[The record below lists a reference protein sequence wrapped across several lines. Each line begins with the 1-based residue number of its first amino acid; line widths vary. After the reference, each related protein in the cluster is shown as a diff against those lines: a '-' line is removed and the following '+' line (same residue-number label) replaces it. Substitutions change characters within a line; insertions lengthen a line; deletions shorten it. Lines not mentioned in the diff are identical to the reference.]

1 MIKVSIYYT
10 QVLRCL
16 SLKLS
21 ERDRL
26 ISLLAN
32 KLISV
37 QLSDRKD
44 IFYDQE
50 IQKTDLEDF
59 EKTKTKIEQIKNQM
73 YQSS

>member
-10 QVLRCL
+10 RVLRCL
-16 SLKLS
+16 LLKLS

-37 QLSDRKD
+37 QLSDRKET
-44 IFYDQE
+44 FYDLE

>member
-16 SLKLS
+16 LLKLS

-37 QLSDRKD
+37 QLSDRKET
-44 IFYDQE
+44 FYDLE

>member
-16 SLKLS
+16 LLKLS

-37 QLSDRKD
+37 HLSDRKD